1 MGQTLIISD
10 ETKLAQLALDLKLGS
25 NDDGYTVKIL
35 EDSTN
40 GNNVRTEPGMAVPG
54 RQAMRSTHRSGS
66 RTLDWI
72 SGLAPTAFKS
82 RTPRFYLM
90 RLRTNRTRFRH
101 CLIRRAQPPTMR
113 TLKSPA
119 PTKEFLKRS
128 TISSPRFCPA
138 TLEVAIRGPTTLT
151 SKVFAVKTSVST
163 NALKTSR
170 PTLSNGRKLSVRDSC
185 GWRKCNP
192 SSTRNFKPYKIH
204 SRNHERPFPPFFVL
218 AGPCFLLVQEIRTR
232 KGCCPRRTFCANQ
245 PLSGRATSFLFQS
258 RGCTALLSCGSG
270 YAAIGLRR

>member
-1 MGQTLIISD
+1 
-10 ETKLAQLALDLKLGS
+10 
-25 NDDGYTVKIL
+25 
-35 EDSTN
+35 
-40 GNNVRTEPGMAVPG
+40 
-54 RQAMRSTHRSGS
+54 
-66 RTLDWI
+66 
-72 SGLAPTAFKS
+72 
-82 RTPRFYLM
+82 
-90 RLRTNRTRFRH
+90 
-101 CLIRRAQPPTMR
+101 MR

-138 TLEVAIRGPTTLT
+138 TREVAIRGPTTLT
-151 SKVFAVKTSVST
+151 SKVFAAKTSVST

-204 SRNHERPFPPFFVL
+204 SRNHERPFPSLFVL
-218 AGPCFLLVQEIRTR
+218 AGLVFCSCRKFEQEKVVAALNRY
-232 KGCCPRRTFCANQ
+232 ANQ
-245 PLSGRATSFLFQS
+245 PLPGRATSFLFQS

-270 YAAIGLRR
+270 YAAIGLRRWRFSSGIAQERIFETIRFSQPTTEDSLVLPGYPPPPISPKTSCSLDEQTGANGVLFVDLDSYRPYRPMSLGVRRNWWI